1 MFSEII
7 DFSSCCKEEDRIEF
21 LYSIFRND
29 FIINRCFLADK
40 IYIDPKS
47 HQKKDSKERV
57 FWHIITKTNPKTK
70 KREFD
75 INRASRIHWIKKI
88 ILNCFDKEIKLFYHY
103 ESKQKVIRLYLWA
116 YRQDFIVIIQKLGD
130 TSSYLVTS
138 FYIEKHYNRKIYQKR
153 YETYL
158 SKKDKMLEGCEWF

>member
-47 HQKKDSKERV
+47 HQKRDNKEEI
-57 FWHIITKTNPKTK
+57 FWHIVTRKQ
-70 KREFD
+70 RGRRVVD
-75 INRASRIHWIKKI
+75 LARASRIKWVKPIIK
-88 ILNCFDKEIKLFYHY
+88 NYFHSEIKMFYY
-103 ESKQKVIRLYLWA
+103 FEDNGKIRLYLWA
-116 YRQDFIVIIQKLGD
+116 YNYDFVVILQKLGNS
-130 TSSYLVTS
+130 SSYLVTS
-138 FYIEKHYNRKIYQKR
+138 FYIDNQRKRDVFQKKFEDYINRVDSR
-153 YETYL
+153 L
-158 SKKDKMLEGCEWF
+158 NGCEWF